1 LFWEKRKLAS
11 KSEEEIRKLGVEI
24 RFLEQTAETIQSRI
38 NAVNAVIT
46 DLTYASMTLEGL
58 EKEKEN
64 TELLVPIGGNSY
76 IKAKLENPDKV
87 IVGMG
92 AGISL
97 EKTLQ
102 EAKEII
108 KKRLENL
115 ERTRNSLQQQLA
127 QVAERIEEDREKFE
141 TLIAELAKQRL
152 IKEAKLNQLKLL
164 R

>member
-1 LFWEKRKLAS
+1 MAG
-11 KSEEEIRKLGVEI
+11 KSEEEELRRLSVEL

-38 NAVNAVIT
+38 NMVNAAIT
-46 DLTYASMTLEGL
+46 DLTYASMTLDGL

-76 IKAKLENPDKV
+76 IKAKLENPDKI

-92 AGISL
+92 AGISV

-108 KKRLENL
+108 KNRLENL
-115 ERTRNSLQQQLA
+115 EKTRMSLQQQLA
-127 QVAERIEEDREKFE
+127 QIAERMSESREKFDNLVTKLREE
-141 TLIAELAKQRL
+141 TTPRDV
-152 IKEAKLNQLKLL
+152 
-164 R
+164 